1 MSYHTFTDEN
11 GLSFGSF
18 EVFEFHPDY
27 DKDRREKG
35 FYWWPC
41 FPDCLP
47 DTDDDNP
54 YGYGVVGTYDSC
66 NECGGEEPAPQGYMC
81 RRSPAGD
88 SCVPCPQDL
97 YISFEDGCM
106 FTSLEECE
114 AAWGSE
120 SCKEEED
127 IPREPF
133 YKNQSFLG
141 DLEEPKSL
149 TTMAQTLQKRAG
161 IIK

>member
-1 MSYHTFTDEN
+1 MEFT
-11 GLSFGSF
+11 LSFVPSQFTVGIYEITSA
-18 EVFEFHPDY
+18 PNLQDLNADDTIAAAGY
-27 DKDRREKG
+27 DMFTFG
-35 FYWWPC
+35 YNSNLG
-41 FPDCLP
+41 LP

-133 YKNQSFLG
+133 YKNQSFLC
-141 DLEEPKSL
+141 DLEEPK
-149 TTMAQTLQKRAG
+149 
-161 IIK
+161 